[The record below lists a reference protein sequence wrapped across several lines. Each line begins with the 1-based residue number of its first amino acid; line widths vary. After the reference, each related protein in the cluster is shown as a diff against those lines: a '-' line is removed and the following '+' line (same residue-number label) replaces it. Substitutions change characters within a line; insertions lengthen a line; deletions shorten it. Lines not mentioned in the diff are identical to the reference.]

1 MRIISNSFDDIGC
14 NRPKEMFGHLKEGIL
29 QLISY
34 LLDIKALINF
44 CIVKKYNR
52 RTWAPDEFFE
62 LLLFVGSLQPLGGYR
77 LGRDLQFDTLISSYE
92 EYNF

>member
-1 MRIISNSFDDIGC
+1 MQSHNILPPPFPKLRGNII
-14 NRPKEMFGHLKEGIL
+14 LY
-29 QLISY
+29 Y

-44 CIVKKYNR
+44 CIVKKYNH

-92 EYNF
+92 E